1 MYVRVCYWFGSSSSS
16 DHHLYSAAMS
26 SRSLEGRQQAASPPS
41 DHIHPLAASDA
52 VVLSAC
58 AEFPTFSDALA
69 KVMQMAMPALEGEV
83 WEAYL
88 SGTLCGPRR
97 MSPPPSPP
105 PSFPCEE
112 SMSFA
117 VYPEKPAPASRCDV
131 AGVDASICLPAF
143 AWDVERRVPLSV
155 DSACVLRSTGR
166 RSDRDASS
174 WGERP
179 CKARR
184 TESPRKIGAPRA
196 FATLEFFHRLASIC
210 QHVSISVTV
219 AAAEHRG
226 DTKPCRDGVVV
237 GWNTNKALFPPLLC
251 FERRWHRGK
260 VVAAAADEQAQRSPC
275 SAEDCDVFLVTRCGV
290 RGLFDNLPLRQAAFK
305 TPRMALSNQSQPRV
319 SLSSSWPAV
328 SSASAQRTRREEQ
341 QHLFVVFFQVAAC
354 AVLAPLYLYSKPR
367 SPLSEV
373 TGTRNRPSIFVA
385 RLLAQWGSDSESTD
399 EGVSGGA
406 APSKGACSQVP
417 TSTSFSR
424 LCSAV
429 AAAGRAHTDDL
440 LAARSAQRGTRE
452 GLHCDRYGL
461 RSGCFVVQQAEEKT
475 AVAARPP
482 AGALQA
488 PSPAD
493 AQRREETR
501 GEATARRLCDVFQ
514 TSLPSPDNGSVHQR
528 QTSEKWRTLALASS
542 QLDEDALG
550 PLGESS
556 SSSFTEVVVRP
567 GSFAVLFHTPSTP
580 LLSPADHGSP
590 SFSFPS
596 CASDTMSYDHPH
608 CGRHCRPT
616 MCLIIVGCPGAS
628 PSPSAASPACRSLP
642 TFCRVLEPE
651 HWAYDVVAA
660 THARLG
666 RRRSSSSSSNT
677 GPLIDA
683 VPVFLF
689 VDVVYVPAHLYEQ
702 RLRERGQRGSADVP
716 RTGITSVP
724 SASSFAQLYAEA
736 VERLGAARSAPV
748 TPEEGPVGQPPA
760 SASLSPPWQPPPP
773 SCLSFPHERWEDEL
787 PLHADAV
794 ASTTDKSE
802 TSTTAALKGNLMRSS
817 APTPTA
823 TATDT
828 PPCATDKKEVGLRM
842 QYVCQR
848 VLEAAAAPGTQSFLP
863 GPMTATFSSAPLVSA
878 REKRESRSTKTE
890 AQTSLHRVRLTPAVL
905 WRSAMGYGGGVGD
918 CHPSVPFAAAARPRR
933 TPVSLHPKLAE
944 IIKEEKE
951 ESAAQAKRASA
962 MMKKASNGEGQTRL
976 AEEELARMRHLL
988 DTGRGSVL
996 RQLPR
1001 ACNPPQ
1007 SWTPVEQKGG
1017 SLCGHAAA
1025 PPIAAGTLASISVV
1039 PWARKFILLAQPA
1052 CDPTTPG
1059 PRLNS
1064 PRECDGYE
1072 KAGKTE
1078 GVLSAVL
1085 PFDASAASS
1094 TTLPAFT
1101 VACPRQQRWWL
1112 LDQHAVHERVRLE
1125 FFLCFADTYVCHPEL
1140 QETVSQTH
1148 HNTSAWKGKKRSG
1161 ATGAAIAA
1169 VLSSHAR
1176 HALERRQR
1184 HMQLLRRLETDGSIA
1199 LFSNPFSSFTAVIPV
1214 AWRVRVSL
1222 LEPHLRQWGW
1232 RFLRERDPGVC
1243 HSPSLHPSPLPTA
1256 VQSWPCLVVEGFE
1269 HRVASLQGLM
1279 DTVEEMEAH
1288 GGASV
1293 APSALTAPLVI
1304 PSVFLR
1310 FFVSRSCRGAVMF
1323 GDAVTA
1329 AAARHM
1335 VAALA
1340 CVEQYYVCSHG
1351 RPSFASLTP
1360 FNV

>member
-1 MYVRVCYWFGSSSSS
+1 
-16 DHHLYSAAMS
+16 
-26 SRSLEGRQQAASPPS
+26 
-41 DHIHPLAASDA
+41 
-52 VVLSAC
+52 
-58 AEFPTFSDALA
+58 
-69 KVMQMAMPALEGEV
+69 
-83 WEAYL
+83 
-88 SGTLCGPRR
+88 
-97 MSPPPSPP
+97 
-105 PSFPCEE
+105 
-112 SMSFA
+112 
-117 VYPEKPAPASRCDV
+117 
-131 AGVDASICLPAF
+131 
-143 AWDVERRVPLSV
+143 
-155 DSACVLRSTGR
+155 
-166 RSDRDASS
+166 
-174 WGERP
+174 
-179 CKARR
+179 
-184 TESPRKIGAPRA
+184 
-196 FATLEFFHRLASIC
+196 
-210 QHVSISVTV
+210 
-219 AAAEHRG
+219 
-226 DTKPCRDGVVV
+226 
-237 GWNTNKALFPPLLC
+237 
-251 FERRWHRGK
+251 
-260 VVAAAADEQAQRSPC
+260 
-275 SAEDCDVFLVTRCGV
+275 
-290 RGLFDNLPLRQAAFK
+290 
-305 TPRMALSNQSQPRV
+305 
-319 SLSSSWPAV
+319 
-328 SSASAQRTRREEQ
+328 
-341 QHLFVVFFQVAAC
+341 
-354 AVLAPLYLYSKPR
+354 
-367 SPLSEV
+367 
-373 TGTRNRPSIFVA
+373 
-385 RLLAQWGSDSESTD
+385 
-399 EGVSGGA
+399 
-406 APSKGACSQVP
+406 
-417 TSTSFSR
+417 
-424 LCSAV
+424 
-429 AAAGRAHTDDL
+429 
-440 LAARSAQRGTRE
+440 
-452 GLHCDRYGL
+452 
-461 RSGCFVVQQAEEKT
+461 
-475 AVAARPP
+475 
-482 AGALQA
+482 
-488 PSPAD
+488 
-493 AQRREETR
+493 
-501 GEATARRLCDVFQ
+501 
-514 TSLPSPDNGSVHQR
+514 
-528 QTSEKWRTLALASS
+528 
-542 QLDEDALG
+542 
-550 PLGESS
+550 
-556 SSSFTEVVVRP
+556 
-567 GSFAVLFHTPSTP
+567 
-580 LLSPADHGSP
+580 
-590 SFSFPS
+590 
-596 CASDTMSYDHPH
+596 
-608 CGRHCRPT
+608 
-616 MCLIIVGCPGAS
+616 
-628 PSPSAASPACRSLP
+628 
-642 TFCRVLEPE
+642 
-651 HWAYDVVAA
+651 
-660 THARLG
+660 
-666 RRRSSSSSSNT
+666 
-677 GPLIDA
+677 
-683 VPVFLF
+683 
-689 VDVVYVPAHLYEQ
+689 
-702 RLRERGQRGSADVP
+702 
-716 RTGITSVP
+716 
-724 SASSFAQLYAEA
+724 
-736 VERLGAARSAPV
+736 
-748 TPEEGPVGQPPA
+748 
-760 SASLSPPWQPPPP
+760 
-773 SCLSFPHERWEDEL
+773 
-787 PLHADAV
+787 
-794 ASTTDKSE
+794 
-802 TSTTAALKGNLMRSS
+802 
-817 APTPTA
+817 
-823 TATDT
+823 
-828 PPCATDKKEVGLRM
+828 
-842 QYVCQR
+842 
-848 VLEAAAAPGTQSFLP
+848 
-863 GPMTATFSSAPLVSA
+863 
-878 REKRESRSTKTE
+878 
-890 AQTSLHRVRLTPAVL
+890 
-905 WRSAMGYGGGVGD
+905 MGYGGGVGD

-1184 HMQLLRRLETDGSIA
+1184 HMQLLRRLETDGSVA

-1222 LEPHLRQWGW
+1222 LEPHLRQW
-1232 RFLRERDPGVC
+1232 
-1243 HSPSLHPSPLPTA
+1243 
-1256 VQSWPCLVVEGFE
+1256 EGFE
-1269 HRVASLQGLM
+1269 HSVASLQGLM